1 VLSCTAAAAAA
12 AAAAAGY
19 VIAEANCLTGV
30 WLLARCAD
38 LAVFNYDVTRFWY
51 AMKTLLYIGASSRV
65 VACLGLLLLN
75 RDKIV

>member
-1 VLSCTAAAAAA
+1 LLLLALSAAAAG
-12 AAAAAGY
+12 AGY

-38 LAVFNYDVTRFWY
+38 LAIFKYDVTRFWY
-51 AMKTLLYIGASSRV
+51 AMKTLFYIGASSRV